1 MKRILGVDNIA
12 RDGGSVITVGTF
24 DGLHLGHQAVVR
36 YLVRRAEAQG
46 GRSVVIT
53 FDPHPRDVIRGD
65 STPLLTTIE
74 ERARVLESLGVDRF
88 LVIPFDKAF
97 AALSARDFVETI
109 LVEKVGLQEI
119 VIGYDH
125 GFGRGREGDSTLLV
139 DLGAVHGFSVDVI
152 PVQVMEE
159 HVISSTEIRRL
170 LLDEG
175 DVRQAASLLGRRYG
189 FTGTVV
195 EGDKRGRLL
204 GYPTANLAPDH
215 PNKVLPLRG
224 VYAVRAEREASGAR
238 NGARNGAGYG
248 GMLNIGFRPTFSG
261 TERRVEVHLF
271 DFDGDLY
278 GEQLRIEFVERMREE
293 QKFESIEA
301 LKEQLS
307 SDERRSRA
315 ALKAG

>member
-1 MKRILGVDNIA
+1 
-12 RDGGSVITVGTF
+12 
-24 DGLHLGHQAVVR
+24 
-36 YLVRRAEAQG
+36 
-46 GRSVVIT
+46 
-53 FDPHPRDVIRGD
+53 
-65 STPLLTTIE
+65 
-74 ERARVLESLGVDRF
+74 
-88 LVIPFDKAF
+88 
-97 AALSARDFVETI
+97 
-109 LVEKVGLQEI
+109 
-119 VIGYDH
+119 
-125 GFGRGREGDSTLLV
+125 
-139 DLGAVHGFSVDVI
+139 
-152 PVQVMEE
+152 MEE

-224 VYAVRAEREASGAR
+224 AYAVRAEREASGAR